1 MILWIL
7 TFWIPYINV
16 GTTIALYS
24 LPVELSKGKI
34 MSPTSIFDA
43 KYRENMGEF
52 FLLMGF
58 MMMGIYAA
66 MVFMIV
72 PGIIVGL
79 SWMLAM
85 SLFIDK
91 KLPPLQA
98 IRKSAELMDGNKM
111 AVFLGLMLIP
121 FGGFAILAY
130 IFVQLGTVGLLL
142 ILIAY
147 IAVFG
152 IMIGGQA
159 YIYRELALDSD
170 ATSPQS
176 GNDELLDA

>member
-1 MILWIL
+1 L
-7 TFWIPYINV
+7 
-16 GTTIALYS
+16 AS

-66 MVFMIV
+66 MAFMFV

-79 SWMLAM
+79 AWMMATP
-85 SLFIDK
+85 LFIDK

-98 IRKSAELMDGNKM
+98 IRKSAQLMDGNKM
-111 AVFLGLMLIP
+111 AVFLGLMFLP
-121 FGGFAILAY
+121 TLGFMILAY
-130 IFVQLGTVGLLL
+130 LFIQLGTIGLLL

-147 IAVFG
+147 IAYFG
-152 IMIGGQA
+152 LMIGGQA
-159 YIYRELALDSD
+159 YIYRELALNEGEAAPASTNEDI
-170 ATSPQS
+170 
-176 GNDELLDA
+176 LDA